1 MEGVVD
7 NGTNNHSQTLHIG
20 HASPS
25 KIPWRSLGQCELFV
39 EPHRQYRLTDFYY
52 LLRLDKYRVLEDG
65 SQTQYRLCV
74 IESLIP
80 PHSDGPVF
88 HFHEMHDEGF
98 YVTVRA
104 PFLPVNLLS
113 NPPHSHVALTQPA
126 WRQKGK
132 VRFHSPGRG
141 HLDAGPGDL
150 VTVPIRLPH
159 KFSNPFD
166 EEAVFINTI
175 TPGFFVRYFEYLEEM
190 IGQGTTLTPEVNMA
204 ALKRFATV
212 PLTDD
217 MIKQFEAVYASN

>member
-7 NGTNNHSQTLHIG
+7 KGTMDFSQTLSIG

-25 KIPWRSLGQCELFV
+25 KLPWRRLGQ
-39 EPHRQYRLTDFYY
+39 Y
-52 LLRLDKYRVLEDG
+52 KYRILEDG

-74 IESLIP
+74 IESSLP
-80 PHSDGPVF
+80 PHSSGPIF

-98 YVTVRA
+98 YIT
-104 PFLPVNLLS
+104 
-113 NPPHSHVALTQPA
+113 
-126 WRQKGK
+126 KGQ
-132 VRFHSPGRG
+132 VRFHSPGRAP
-141 HLDAGPGDL
+141 LDAGPGDL

-175 TPGFFVRYFEYLEEM
+175 TPGFFVRYFAYLEEL
-190 IGQGTTLTPEVNMA
+190 IGEGATLTPEVNYA

-212 PLTDD
+212 PLTAG
-217 MIKQFEAVYASN
+217 MVQQFEELYAAT